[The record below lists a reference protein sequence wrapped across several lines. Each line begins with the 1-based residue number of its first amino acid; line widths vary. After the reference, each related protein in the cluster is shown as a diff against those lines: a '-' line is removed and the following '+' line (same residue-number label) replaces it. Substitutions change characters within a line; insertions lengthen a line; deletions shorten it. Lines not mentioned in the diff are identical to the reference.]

1 VRGDHT
7 PEWKPVP
14 VEVSLVQGGTLK
26 GKVWVLVGKS
36 LIDALNGASTFV
48 EFTPY
53 GEERVHCL
61 SKAQILSLAAIDIP
75 RPGLLFDRR
84 GAIDADDPHYILG
97 VAPGSAWHT
106 VREAYLQLAKAYHPD
121 RFAGLTLPS
130 EVTEYLG
137 VKVRRINS
145 AYALLEGSLR
155 NSVVGARNGSA
166 AR

>member
-1 VRGDHT
+1 MRGDHT
-7 PEWKPVP
+7 PERKPLP
-14 VEVSLVQGGTLK
+14 VEVSLLNGGTMK
-26 GKVWVLVGKS
+26 GKVWVFAGKS

-61 SKAQILSLAAIDIP
+61 SKAQILTLVAIDIP

-84 GAIDADDPHYILG
+84 GVIDADDPHEILG
-97 VAPGSAWHT
+97 VAPGAAWHK

-130 EVTEYLG
+130 EVTEYLE
-137 VKVRRINS
+137 VKVRRINT
-145 AYALLEGSLR
+145 AYALLEGSMR
-155 NSVVGARNGSA
+155 NSIVDARNGCTA
-166 AR
+166 Q

>member
-7 PEWKPVP
+7 PEKKPAP
-14 VEVSLVQGGTLK
+14 VEVSLVNGSLLK
-26 GKVWVLVGKS
+26 GKLWVLAGKS

-53 GEERVHCL
+53 GEERVHYL
-61 SKAQILSLAAIDIP
+61 SKAQILTLVAIDIP

-84 GAIDADDPHYILG
+84 GAIDADDPHEILG
-97 VAPGSAWHT
+97 VAPGAAWHT

-130 EVTEYLG
+130 EVTEYME
-137 VKVRRINS
+137 VKVRRINA

-155 NSVVGARNGSA
+155 NSVAGARNSCA
-166 AR
+166 AQ